1 MAEAGYGEVT
11 QDDKLWA
18 LLSWLIWVVA
28 LIALL
33 MEDKKSR
40 PFIRYNAVQ
49 SLALAVVGWV
59 LSLVLKLY
67 LRRAASSASPG
78 WSTSSSWPSSPT
90 RASGSPS
97 LPDRLLQEAGLDLDP
112 TFINTGARHSGSA
125 WPLKGMMRA
134 SWLTRFLFP
143 VGVLAAVTFCCP
155 LAACSP

>member
-18 LLSWLIWVVA
+18 LISWLIWIVA

-59 LSLVLKLY
+59 LSFALSFIFFVGCVIGIAWLVY
-67 LRRAASSASPG
+67 V
-78 WSTSSSWPSSPT
+78 
-90 RASGSPS
+90 
-97 LPDRLLQEAGLDLDP
+97 
-112 TFINTGARHSGSA
+112 I
-125 WPLKGMMRA
+125 
-134 SWLTRFLFP
+134 
-143 VGVLAAVTFCCP
+143 VLAIQSYQGKWVTIPFLTDFCKKQGWI
-155 LAACSP
+155 

>member
-97 LPDRLLQEAGLDLDP
+97 P
-112 TFINTGARHSGSA
+112 S
-125 WPLKGMMRA
+125 
-134 SWLTRFLFP
+134 
-143 VGVLAAVTFCCP
+143 
-155 LAACSP
+155 

>member
-18 LLSWLIWVVA
+18 LLSWLIWIVA

-59 LSLVLKLY
+59 LSLVLSFVFVGCVIGVAWLVYVIILAIQSYQGKWVTIPFLTDFCK
-67 LRRAASSASPG
+67 RQG
-78 WSTSSSWPSSPT
+78 W
-90 RASGSPS
+90 
-97 LPDRLLQEAGLDLDP
+97 
-112 TFINTGARHSGSA
+112 I
-125 WPLKGMMRA
+125 
-134 SWLTRFLFP
+134 
-143 VGVLAAVTFCCP
+143 
-155 LAACSP
+155 

>member
-18 LLSWLIWVVA
+18 LLSWLIWIVA

-59 LSLVLKLY
+59 LSLVLSFIVIGCVIGVAWLVYVIILAIQSYQGKWVTIPFLTDFCKKQ
-67 LRRAASSASPG
+67 G
-78 WSTSSSWPSSPT
+78 W
-90 RASGSPS
+90 
-97 LPDRLLQEAGLDLDP
+97 
-112 TFINTGARHSGSA
+112 I
-125 WPLKGMMRA
+125 
-134 SWLTRFLFP
+134 
-143 VGVLAAVTFCCP
+143 
-155 LAACSP
+155 

>member
-49 SLALAVVGWV
+49 SLALAVVSWV
-59 LSLVLKLY
+59 L
-67 LRRAASSASPG
+67 A
-78 WSTSSSWPSSPT
+78 
-90 RASGSPS
+90 
-97 LPDRLLQEAGLDLDP
+97 
-112 TFINTGARHSGSA
+112 
-125 WPLKGMMRA
+125 
-134 SWLTRFLFP
+134 
-143 VGVLAAVTFCCP
+143 GVLIFIFFGFFIGIAWLVYVIILAIQSYQGKWVTIPFLTDFCKKQGWI
-155 LAACSP
+155 

>member
-18 LLSWLIWVVA
+18 LLSWLIWPIA

-59 LSLVLKLY
+59 LSLVLSFIFIGCVIGVAWLVYVIILAIQSYQGKWVTIPFLTDFCKKQ
-67 LRRAASSASPG
+67 G
-78 WSTSSSWPSSPT
+78 W
-90 RASGSPS
+90 
-97 LPDRLLQEAGLDLDP
+97 
-112 TFINTGARHSGSA
+112 I
-125 WPLKGMMRA
+125 
-134 SWLTRFLFP
+134 
-143 VGVLAAVTFCCP
+143 
-155 LAACSP
+155 

>member
-18 LLSWLIWVVA
+18 LLSWLIWIVA

-59 LSLVLKLY
+59 LS
-67 LRRAASSASPG
+67 
-78 WSTSSSWPSSPT
+78 
-90 RASGSPS
+90 
-97 LPDRLLQEAGLDLDP
+97 
-112 TFINTGARHSGSA
+112 
-125 WPLKGMMRA
+125 
-134 SWLTRFLFP
+134 
-143 VGVLAAVTFCCP
+143 GVLSFIIIGCIIGVAWLVYVIILAIQSYQGKWVTIPFLTDFCKKQGWI
-155 LAACSP
+155 

>member
-18 LLSWLIWVVA
+18 LLSWLIWIIA

-59 LSLVLKLY
+59 LSLVL
-67 LRRAASSASPG
+67 SFVVVG
-78 WSTSSSWPSSPT
+78 C
-90 RASGSPS
+90 
-97 LPDRLLQEAGLDLDP
+97 
-112 TFINTGARHSGSA
+112 I
-125 WPLKGMMRA
+125 
-134 SWLTRFLFP
+134 
-143 VGVLAAVTFCCP
+143 VGVAWLVYVIVLAIQSYQGKWVTIPFLTDFCKKQGWI
-155 LAACSP
+155 